1 MPANAYPYHEGS
13 SHIRTFTQKI
23 TPRELGEQLP
33 REAGVHRSVGNRHA
47 SKTHILSPDTFP
59 GASQASEMR
68 TLSTKVRQTR
78 VPSARKSAP
87 PDPGGQKR
95 VPSANKSSKKRTLS
109 PKVPP
114 QTLSCIKNTYPQ
126 PKSASKTRTLSPKV
140 SPPKPRRASPREM
153 GERQK
158 RVPLGKKC
166 VKNTYP

>member
-1 MPANAYPYHEGS
+1 MPENAYPYHEGS

-87 PDPGGQKR
+87 KTPAS
-95 VPSANKSSKKRTLS
+95 V
-109 PKVPP
+109 
-114 QTLSCIKNTYPQ
+114 KNAYPQ
-126 PKSASKTRTLSPKV
+126 PKSASNMRSLSPKV
-140 SPPKPRRASPREM
+140 NPQDP
-153 GERQK
+153 GGCQK
-158 RVPLGKKC
+158 RVLSGKKC